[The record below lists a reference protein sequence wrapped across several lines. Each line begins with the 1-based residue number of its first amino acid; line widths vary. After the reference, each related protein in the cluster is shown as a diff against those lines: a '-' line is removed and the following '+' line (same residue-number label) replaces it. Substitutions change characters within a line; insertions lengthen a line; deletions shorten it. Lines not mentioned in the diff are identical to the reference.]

1 MFRFLNPIFLTFV
14 LLIPMTAM
22 AQDSRQDN
30 QFIEDEVIVTGKI
43 KGGDDAMTAFLNGD
57 YATAEIEF
65 KKNFKNLTRAE
76 NIKINTFIQTQN
88 NQTTAQIL
96 NAPPQIGGQGGAAP
110 ASLTAPTLD
119 VRGLNQIARKP
130 DENTLKSGSD
140 RGFQLYM
147 IGLSQIQLNKYDDAK
162 ISFIRAIR
170 LNKKLYDARTR
181 LGLIYLSEANFDE
194 ARYQL
199 IKLNDAR
206 MRCKHKCRDSAQIK
220 QATLTLAKELA
231 R

>member
-1 MFRFLNPIFLTFV
+1 
-14 LLIPMTAM
+14 
-22 AQDSRQDN
+22 
-30 QFIEDEVIVTGKI
+30 
-43 KGGDDAMTAFLNGD
+43 
-57 YATAEIEF
+57 
-65 KKNFKNLTRAE
+65 
-76 NIKINTFIQTQN
+76 
-88 NQTTAQIL
+88 
-96 NAPPQIGGQGGAAP
+96 
-110 ASLTAPTLD
+110 
-119 VRGLNQIARKP
+119 
-130 DENTLKSGSD
+130 
-140 RGFQLYM
+140 M

-220 QATLTLAKELA
+220 SFEIHREGNLIALDKDRQWKPI
-231 R
+231 